1 MPKKPSEE
9 EIPAQAVEESANQA
23 AVTPSLEA
31 RVKVRVLINGTR
43 VAGGVAAK
51 GKNLNV
57 KLSEA
62 KTLESL
68 GKVQIIGV

>member
-9 EIPAQAVEESANQA
+9 DIPAQAVEESAPQEA
-23 AVTPSLEA
+23 PLKEA
-31 RVKVRVLINGTR
+31 RVKVRVLVNGAR
-43 VAGGVAAK
+43 VAGGIAAK
-51 GKNLNV
+51 GKLLNV

-68 GKVQIIGV
+68 GKVNILGV